1 MAFGHYVEE
10 RRGSSKRRN
19 VNVNELISK
28 AKLDRRKEKKTS
40 IIVATVAI
48 SALAITSYIIS
59 F

>member
-1 MAFGHYVEE
+1 MAFGYYVGE
-10 RRGSSKRRN
+10 RKGSSKRRN

-28 AKLDRRKEKKTS
+28 AKIDRKKEKKTS

-48 SALAITSYIIS
+48 SALAVTSYIIT